1 MRRASEVSFR
11 ASTEFL
17 TQKTRMEET
26 RSRASMIRRCIVALG
41 LCVACSPAMP
51 RYRLGDP
58 QDLVRDGF
66 LSPGLQAALG
76 AAPPRAPVPPRS
88 GSPPP
93 PRPFLAPPALP
104 PTPH

>member
-41 LCVACSPAMP
+41 LCVACSHAMP
-51 RYRLGDP
+51 GYRLGYP
-58 QDLVRDGF
+58 QDLGRNRF
-66 LSPGLQAALG
+66 LSPVLLVALRG
-76 AAPPRAPVPPRS
+76 QPARVLIGTS
-88 GSPPP
+88 GGVHT
-93 PRPFLAPPALP
+93 
-104 PTPH
+104 PTPFGAE

>member
-41 LCVACSPAMP
+41 LCVACSHAMP
-51 RYRLGDP
+51 GYRLGYP
-58 QDLVRDGF
+58 QDLVRNGF
-66 LSPGLQAALG
+66 SSPVLEAALG
-76 AAPPRAPVPPRS
+76 GKPARLLLGTGGGRPTPPRWVAKAAS
-88 GSPPP
+88 LPPP
-93 PRPFLAPPALP
+93 
-104 PTPH
+104 

>member
-41 LCVACSPAMP
+41 LCVACSHAMP
-51 RYRLGDP
+51 GYRLGYP
-58 QDLVRDGF
+58 PDLVRNGF
-66 LSPGLQAALG
+66 SSPVLQAAPGGQPARLPLG
-76 AAPPRAPVPPRS
+76 TGAGVPP
-88 GSPPP
+88 
-93 PRPFLAPPALP
+93 L
-104 PTPH
+104 TPVVSNPG